1 MKLVFCRMESLDLPF
16 FLEVRNL
23 VKDQLHDAREF
34 GLVEALDWFR
44 KTPIEYWMINRDGT
58 QVGYFRIL
66 RHSKSSW
73 QIGADIHP
81 SFQRQ
86 GIATNAYEGF
96 INEVILREISPPK
109 FLDLKVLKKNS
120 IAYSLYL
127 KLGFTVISENSEDIE
142 MRLQLGPPA

>member
-1 MKLVFCRMESLDLPF
+1 MELSFYRMESQDLPF

-23 VKDQLHDAREF
+23 VKDQLHDPREF
-34 GLVEALDWFR
+34 GLAEALDWLS
-44 KTPIEYWMINRDGT
+44 KTPIEYWIINLEGA

-66 RHSKSSW
+66 RHDKSSW

-86 GIATNAYEGF
+86 GIATHAYESF
-96 INEVILREISPPK
+96 IKEVILREISPPK
-109 FLDLKVLKKNS
+109 FLDLKVLKKNL

-127 KLGFTVISENSEDIE
+127 KLGFVVISESSEDIE
-142 MRLQLGPPA
+142 MSLQLGPSA